1 MGFLDSLPFFR
12 RGQAEATAEA
22 VAVADAVS
30 DEALPE
36 AAAPVEEAAPVPAA
50 EPALSATPSQAHRAE
65 AEALVRAVAR
75 ELPDFVTIAV
85 LEQAGGQIL
94 SGQWAGHSGGAVEA
108 AAANA
113 ELVRQVQLL
122 LAALQLD
129 AAEQLEDI
137 VITLQQQLH
146 LMQVLPQQPWL
157 LYLAVRSQDTN
168 LALART
174 VLRSF
179 AQ

>member
-1 MGFLDSLPFFR
+1 
-12 RGQAEATAEA
+12 
-22 VAVADAVS
+22 
-30 DEALPE
+30 
-36 AAAPVEEAAPVPAA
+36 
-50 EPALSATPSQAHRAE
+50 
-65 AEALVRAVAR
+65 
-75 ELPDFVTIAV
+75 LPDFVTIAV
-85 LEQAGGQIL
+85 LEQAGGHIL
-94 SGQWAGHSGGAVEA
+94 AGQWAGHSGGAVEA
-108 AAANA
+108 AVANA

-129 AAEQLEDI
+129 AAEYLEDI

-157 LYLAVRSQDTN
+157 LYIAVRSQDTN

>member
-1 MGFLDSLPFFR
+1 MGFLDNLSFFR
-12 RGQAEATAEA
+12 RGPAS
-22 VAVADAVS
+22 AVADAPP
-30 DEALPE
+30 DEVLPE
-36 AAAPVEEAAPVPAA
+36 AAAPASTPAPVEEVAPEPVA
-50 EPALSATPSQAHRAE
+50 EPVLVAAPSQAHRAE
-65 AEALVRAVAR
+65 AEALVRAVVH
-75 ELPDFVTIAV
+75 ELPDFVTVAV
-85 LEQAGGQIL
+85 LEQASGQIV

-113 ELVRQVQLL
+113 ELVRQVHLSL
-122 LAALQLD
+122 EALQLD
-129 AAEQLEDI
+129 AAERLEDI

-157 LYLAVRSQDTN
+157 LYLAVRSQNTN

-179 AQ
+179 AN